1 MPQRAKHCRSDLLM
15 LCHRQTLQIRLAH
28 VMPQGAKHCRSDLLM
43 LCHKHCRSDLLMLCH
58 KQTNIADQTYSCYA
72 TNKHCRSDLFM
83 LCHKQTNIADQ
94 TCSCY
99 ATKRQTLQIR
109 LAHVMPQK
117 DKHCRSDLLM
127 LCHKQTNI
135 ADQTCSCYASNRQ
148 TLQIRL
154 AHVMPQTDKHCRSD
168 LLMLC
173 LKQTNIADQT
183 CSCYAT
189 NRQTLQIRLAHVMPQ
204 TDKHCR
210 SVLLPHPLTINCHQ
224 ARLPYS
230 GQPLLCQCVT
240 DVAQPVRK
248 RHTAHTCGKCSDHL
262 TIKEA
267 IGSYRLTQVSIC
279 VYSVAC
285 MMFFV
290 LLVQRQL
297 STGIPWWWWWCVE
310 YWLTHVGIYAQ
321 SVTWIMFFVWLG
333 QTGLGIAGVTKVIWS
348 ECVLNVDWF
357 KLISLCRVL
366 PGSCSLCGWFRRDW
380 AFSASSATGVCAH
393 RACMQTP
400 MRRMAVAKRLRI
412 WPTLLQLNQL
422 LSLPQNEGLQPQPF
436 I

>member
-1 MPQRAKHCRSDLLM
+1 MQIRLAHVMPQTDKHCRSDLLM

-28 VMPQGAKHCRSDLLM
+28 VMPQEAKHCRSDLLM

-58 KQTNIADQTYSCYA
+58 KQT
-72 TNKHCRSDLFM
+72 
-83 LCHKQTNIADQ
+83 
-94 TCSCY
+94 
-99 ATKRQTLQIR
+99 LQIR
-109 LAHVMPQK
+109 LVHVMPQRV
-117 DKHCRSDLLM
+117 KHCRSDLLM
-127 LCHKQTNI
+127 LCH
-135 ADQTCSCYASNRQ
+135 
-148 TLQIRL
+148 
-154 AHVMPQTDKHCRSD
+154 
-168 LLMLC
+168 
-173 LKQTNIADQT
+173 KQTNIADQT

-230 GQPLLCQCVT
+230 GQPLLCQCLT
-240 DVAQPVRK
+240 DVTQPVRK

-297 STGIPWWWWWCVE
+297 STGIPW
-310 YWLTHVGIYAQ
+310 
-321 SVTWIMFFVWLG
+321 
-333 QTGLGIAGVTKVIWS
+333 
-348 ECVLNVDWF
+348 
-357 KLISLCRVL
+357 
-366 PGSCSLCGWFRRDW
+366 
-380 AFSASSATGVCAH
+380 
-393 RACMQTP
+393 
-400 MRRMAVAKRLRI
+400 
-412 WPTLLQLNQL
+412 
-422 LSLPQNEGLQPQPF
+422 
-436 I
+436 